1 VHKTLLKA
9 VGLLAC
15 LAWLNIASA
24 ANMGGINVNSAL
36 GHPLKAEI
44 SLAELGKNDKST
56 LVAKMASVNE
66 FKSAGIDFPYSLP
79 KLTFEINTRANG
91 ENYLKITSTQP
102 VNEPFVSL
110 LIELS
115 WPSGKLLREYTF
127 LLDPAGFV
135 AEQPK
140 MPEVKPVEPMVPLLE
155 PMPAVVPVP
164 DVMPEVVAVPV
175 EPAAV
180 VTAEPVPEMS
190 DMAKAELAAAEA
202 AKPVPEMSDMAKAEL
217 AAAEAAKPV
226 PEMSDMAKAELAAAE
241 AQPAKVEPA
250 EPVQVEPL
258 APTPQAVGVRILV
271 EKGDTLGKIADAAKP
286 VDVSLERMLVAM
298 YRANVKTFD
307 GKNMNR
313 IRAGKILR
321 MPESDE
327 IENVSQSAA
336 VKEIRAQVADWQN
349 YRQKL
354 AAAQTV
360 SAEQTPKQEA
370 AGKIS
375 AAVAEKAPVI
385 KESAKEVLKLSK
397 GESIGDKTVVGA
409 NAKGKQEK
417 LADKADD
424 AAAKS
429 KQIQEEQ
436 KKIAALESISK
447 DASKLVELKGGP
459 ANANGAEVKLPA
471 SAPVAVAKPLA
482 VPVTPAV
489 TEEPGLL
496 DSIAAFVSSM
506 LDDPI
511 MLGGF
516 VVVLLGLGGL
526 GFFMSRRGKMG
537 QKKSSKKNDVSK
549 KAEASSKKTEDVGSA
564 TGSWRTPVAP
574 SPDTGDFTQI
584 SPASNSAPMSVA
596 AALDDVDP
604 ISEADLFLNFGRD
617 AQAEEIL
624 KDALSKNPSNMQVK
638 LKLLSIYTNRKD
650 SKSFSK
656 YAQEIKDSGDTSA
669 WERAAVMGREI
680 DPDNPNYGGVKGEI
694 RQREPAKAEVDFD
707 LGLGKSSA
715 PVSSNAAVSNEFKMD
730 FDVTG
735 MQPALDEKPIDLS
748 TPFAKPSGVT
758 HAKSSASVDAT
769 SILSRADVN
778 AAQAAS
784 PMDFDVSG
792 ILPGEAKQIAQ
803 STKMD
808 LDISGLMPEEGKA
821 TAQPSSMDFDLSGN
835 LPVANANVPEVKP
848 ASPALNFDDLVFEI
862 PTSEPK
868 PVKEVTKA
876 AENEG
881 MEFTIDFPTSGNMET
896 PSGKPETKKL
906 DIDFGD
912 ININL
917 GEDASPVHAGGE
929 GKDEQWHE
937 VATKLD
943 LAKAYQEMG
952 DVDGA
957 REILDEVIRDGDD
970 TQRESA
976 EKLLQQ
982 IAA

>member
-1 VHKTLLKA
+1 MRKTLIKA

-15 LAWLNIASA
+15 LAWLNIANA

-44 SLAELGKNDKST
+44 SLAELGGNNKSS

-79 KLTFEINTRANG
+79 KLTFEIDTRANG

-140 MPEVKPVEPMVPLLE
+140 MAEVKPVEPMVPLQE
-155 PMPAVVPVP
+155 PAPAVVSVP
-164 DVMPEVVAVPV
+164 PV
-175 EPAAV
+175 EPEPEPEPV
-180 VTAEPVPEMS
+180 VVIPAESVPEMS
-190 DMAKAELAAAEA
+190 DMAKAELAAAEMS
-202 AKPVPEMSDMAKAEL
+202 KPVPEMSDMAKAEL
-217 AAAEAAKPV
+217 AAAE
-226 PEMSDMAKAELAAAE
+226 MAKAE
-241 AQPAKVEPA
+241 PAKIEPLA
-250 EPVQVEPL
+250 SVQVEPL
-258 APTPQAVGVRILV
+258 APTQQPLEAKILV
-271 EKGDTLGKIADAAKP
+271 EKGDTLGKIADATKP

-313 IRAGKILR
+313 IKAGKILR
-321 MPESDE
+321 MPELEE
-327 IENVSQSAA
+327 IAKISQKAA

-360 SAEQTPKQEA
+360 SEEQAPTQEA

-375 AAVAEKAPVI
+375 AAVAEKSPST
-385 KESAKEVLKLSK
+385 KDTAKEVLKLSK
-397 GESIGDKTVVGA
+397 GESIGDKTVVGG
-409 NAKGKQEK
+409 NAKGKNEVM
-417 LADKADD
+417 ADKADD

-429 KQIQEEQ
+429 KQVQEDQ
-436 KKIAALESISK
+436 KKIAKLEVISK
-447 DASKLVELKGGP
+447 DVSKLVELKGQVAAENTAEPKP
-459 ANANGAEVKLPA
+459 AAPA
-471 SAPVAVAKPLA
+471 AVAKPLVMPA
-482 VPVTPAV
+482 PQPVV
-489 TEEPGLL
+489 EEPGIL
-496 DSIAAFVSSM
+496 DSAIAFLSS
-506 LDDPI
+506 LLEDPI
-511 MLGGF
+511 MLGG
-516 VVVLLGLGGL
+516 VVAVVLGLGGL
-526 GFFMSRRGKMG
+526 GFFMSRRGKTG
-537 QKKSSKKNDVSK
+537 QKKSNKKSELGK
-549 KAEASSKKTEDVGSA
+549 KKTEDVGSS

-584 SPASNSAPMSVA
+584 SPAASSAAPMSVA

-624 KDALSKNPSNMQVK
+624 KDALSKTPSNIQVK
-638 LKLLSIYTNRKD
+638 LKLLSIYANRKD
-650 SKSFSK
+650 SKLFSR

-680 DPDNPNYGGVKGEI
+680 DPDNPNYGGVKGEA
-694 RQREPAKAEVDFD
+694 RHREPPKAEVDFD
-707 LGLGKSSA
+707 LGLGKPEA
-715 PVSSNAAVSNEFKMD
+715 PVSNKAAVSDEFKMD

-735 MQPALDEKPIDLS
+735 MQASIEEDPIDLS
-748 TPFAKPSGVT
+748 APLVKPSGVSY
-758 HAKSSASVDAT
+758 AKASADVDAT

-803 STKMD
+803 ATKMD
-808 LDISGLMPEEGKA
+808 LDISGALSPESKS
-821 TAQPSSMDFDLSGN
+821 TAQSSSMDFDLSGN
-835 LPVANANVPEVKP
+835 IATDKTGAAETKP
-848 ASPALNFDDLVFEI
+848 APDLNFDDLVFEI

-868 PVKEVTKA
+868 PVKEEPKA
-876 AENEG
+876 VADEG
-881 MEFTIDFPTSGNMET
+881 MEFTIDFPTSAAME
-896 PSGKPETKKL
+896 SSSAKPESANKL

-917 GEDASPVHAGGE
+917 AEDSAPLHAGGE

-957 REILDEVIRDGDD
+957 REILEEVIRDGDE

-976 EKLLQQ
+976 EKLLEQ
-982 IAA
+982 ITA